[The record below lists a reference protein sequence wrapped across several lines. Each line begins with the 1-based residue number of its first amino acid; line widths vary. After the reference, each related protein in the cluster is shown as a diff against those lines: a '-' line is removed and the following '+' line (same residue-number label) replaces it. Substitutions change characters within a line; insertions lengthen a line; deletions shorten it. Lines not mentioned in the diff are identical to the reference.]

1 MVNIWVGIM
10 LICFGASWP
19 SAIIKTIRVK
29 NPAGKSFLFMTLIIL
44 GYIAGIIGHLSAN
57 GKSSFTNWVF
67 WLYIVDVLMVATD
80 YTLSLYYHN
89 MRKKQASQDA
99 E

>member
-1 MVNIWVGIM
+1 MNIWVGIM

-29 NPAGKSFLFMTLIIL
+29 NPAGKSFIFMTLIIL
-44 GYIAGIIGHLSAN
+44 GYISGIIGHLSVN
-57 GKSSFTNWVF
+57 GTNSFRQWVF

-80 YTLSLYYHN
+80 YMLSFYYHLP
-89 MRKKQASQDA
+89 RKKEAQAVQN
-99 E
+99 

>member
-1 MVNIWVGIM
+1 MDIWVGIM

-44 GYIAGIIGHLSAN
+44 GYISGIIGHLSRKGTA
-57 GKSSFTNWVF
+57 SFTDWVF
-67 WLYIVDVLMVATD
+67 WLYIVDVGMVATD
-80 YTLSLYYHN
+80 YALSFYYHRR
-89 MRKKQASQDA
+89 RKKMEQQQN
-99 E
+99 

>member
-1 MVNIWVGIM
+1 MGIM

-29 NPAGKSFLFMTLIIL
+29 NPAGKSFIFMTLIIL
-44 GYIAGIIGHLSAN
+44 GYLAGIIGYLSKN
-57 GKSSFTNWVF
+57 GSQSLCDWVF

-80 YTLSLYYHN
+80 YTLSLYYHIQ
-89 MRKKQASQDA
+89 RKKDSVQ
-99 E
+99 